1 MKQITFLFLILLSI
15 GCSSAKK
22 TNQKSFKPQPEKVLI
37 KNVSD
42 TTIRLPRGTSQAVW
56 AGNTLYVSGSLDPDM
71 KLHTTTEQQTVGLLN
86 YLKKFLDK
94 EGLTFRDVV
103 MVRVYLGADPAKEGK
118 MDFIGMQTG
127 YKQFFGTPEQPKKP
141 ARTTVQVVLP
151 AADAGALIEI
161 DLVAVKSI

>member
-15 GCSSAKK
+15 GCSTTKK

-71 KLHTTTEQQTVGLLN
+71 KLHTTNLKTLQIICMLYYKYFKLPNFLL
-86 YLKKFLDK
+86 FC
-94 EGLTFRDVV
+94 
-103 MVRVYLGADPAKEGK
+103 
-118 MDFIGMQTG
+118 
-127 YKQFFGTPEQPKKP
+127 
-141 ARTTVQVVLP
+141 VQL
-151 AADAGALIEI
+151 A
-161 DLVAVKSI
+161 